1 MTGRETPPDAVLHL
15 LDEAGIAEDPALAR
29 AVKTIGALGAGPAPE
44 VTAELAQLIADGGK
58 APSARRNKRR
68 ITFIGGALAVSMGV
82 GMSGVAAGT
91 FHLTDGLTEAVESIA
106 RFTIRDSADR
116 AQPLPGAM
124 AGPDD
129 GGHGLVTPAEI
140 PAPSQATAVPA
151 PSRSLTE
158 PPPVSSPSV
167 ADPSRPAPS
176 VADPSRPAPSVAV
189 DRAADARPPA
199 AGVRPPAAGA
209 GPFAAPVARRPMHTA
224 PRAPGD
230 TVQRA
235 DPPPAAVPPAAV
247 PGRQAP
253 PAAGPAAAHHAVPR
267 AAASPVAPEG
277 SAPVPGSPA
286 PRNPVPRTVAG
297 SPAPGSHTP
306 GPPVPGNGKAPGPTS
321 GNHQSTRPAAGN
333 GKADKP
339 GHEIRQMRQPRQEQS
354 GGVNAGPQGAGASPA
369 ENTPAAPG
377 RAWLLAPAGHPGSMP
392 SAPGNPDVPAS
403 GNPGVGSPR
412 SMPAPIAETRGAEE
426 QVPAPAP
433 ENPGAEEQA
442 PAAAPAGGPA
452 GASGL
457 R

>member
-15 LDEAGIAEDPALAR
+15 LDEAGIAEDPALVR

-44 VTAELAQLIADGGK
+44 VTAELAQLMAAGGK
-58 APSARRNKRR
+58 APPARRNKRR

-129 GGHGLVTPAEI
+129 GGRGVVTPAEI
-140 PAPSQATAVPA
+140 PAPSHATAVPA
-151 PSRSLTE
+151 PSRSVTE
-158 PPPVSSPSV
+158 PSTVPSPSV

-176 VADPSRPAPSVAV
+176 VAVG
-189 DRAADARPPA
+189 RAADAPPS
-199 AGVRPPAAGA
+199 AAGA
-209 GPFAAPVARRPMHTA
+209 RPSAVEAGPSAAPATRRPVHTA

-235 DPPPAAVPPAAV
+235 DPPPAVVPPAAV
-247 PGRQAP
+247 PARQAP
-253 PAAGPAAAHHAVPR
+253 PVADPVAGPAAAPHAVPR
-267 AAASPVAPEG
+267 AAASPVAPAG
-277 SAPVPGSPA
+277 SAPAPGRERRSAPAPHSPA
-286 PRNPVPRTVAG
+286 PESRAPESRAPE

-306 GPPVPGNGKAPGPTS
+306 GAPVPGSGKAPHS
-321 GNHQSTRPAAGN
+321 PASGN
-333 GKADKP
+333 GKADKS
-339 GHEIRQMRQPRQEQS
+339 GHEVRQMRQPGQEQS
-354 GGVNAGPQGAGASPA
+354 GGLDAGSQGAGASPA

-377 RAWLLAPAGHPGSMP
+377 RAWLLAPAGDPGSIP
-392 SAPGNPDVPAS
+392 SAPEDPDRPAS
-403 GNPGVGSPR
+403 GDPGAGAST
-412 SMPAPIAETRGAEE
+412 SMPAPTAETRGAEE
-426 QVPAPAP
+426 QAPAPAP
-433 ENPGAEEQA
+433 ENPEAEEQA
-442 PAAAPAGGPA
+442 PVPAPAPAAGPA